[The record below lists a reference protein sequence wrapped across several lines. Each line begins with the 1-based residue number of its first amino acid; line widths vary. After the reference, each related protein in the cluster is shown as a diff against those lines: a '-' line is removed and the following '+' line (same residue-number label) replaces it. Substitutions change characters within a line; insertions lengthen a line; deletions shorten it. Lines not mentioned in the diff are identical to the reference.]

1 MVRGPAGLNPALPSS
16 LSVLS
21 QELPPSYEEYL
32 SLRLHRAQ
40 LAAAAAAVAK
50 PIPPP
55 LPPPRPRAAVA
66 AAAAPP
72 PPPPGS
78 AAACGCAKCGQGAL
92 RVSLPPDAPGPGVG
106 AGGGVTLTQAST
118 PAAQQ
123 RALRV
128 ALPPEAGSLAAAAG
142 GGGGG
147 QAQMNAVSCPCTKC
161 QSRYGGN
168 SNQTDS
174 SNDLLFSL
182 DTTTAM
188 QGVLTDGIALCC
200 TM

>member
-1 MVRGPAGLNPALPSS
+1 MRRGQRISAPTRPAA
-16 LSVLS
+16 
-21 QELPPSYEEYL
+21 
-32 SLRLHRAQ
+32 
-40 LAAAAAAVAK
+40 
-50 PIPPP
+50 
-55 LPPPRPRAAVA
+55 RAAVA
-66 AAAAPP
+66 AAADRRPRA
-72 PPPPGS
+72 GS
-78 AAACGCAKCGQGAL
+78 AGRLVGQVRQARCAS
-92 RVSLPPDAPGPGVG
+92 RLPPDAPAP
-106 AGGGVTLTQAST
+106 GGGCGQTGQAST
-118 PAAQQ
+118 RRPAAPTCAS
-123 RALRV
+123 R
-128 ALPPEAGSLAAAAG
+128 PPEAGPWPPAAG